1 MRKCKIVAVILVAVL
16 LSGCSMMT
24 VDKLYQLPK
33 RSETYNNLQSAID
46 NAMTDLS
53 YCAPLSGENQ
63 QTVQI
68 ADLDGDGEN
77 EYLLFAKGTLEKP
90 LKILVF
96 QNIDGVFTMVS
107 AVEAN
112 GTSYD
117 AVEYVNMDA
126 RPGVEIIVGRQLN
139 DQMLRSATV
148 YTFTEGT
155 LQQMVSV
162 NYTKFLTTDLNSDH
176 NSELFVLRPGLSETD
191 PGVAELYAM
200 QDGEMIR
207 FNEAPMS
214 QPTTKLKRIITGKL
228 EGGNTAVFVA
238 STAGDS
244 ALITDIY
251 TFLEDKLV
259 NVSLYNASD
268 TGIRTMRDFYVFADD
283 VDGDGV
289 VELPALI
296 PMKPLSGTINED
308 MHHLIRW
315 YSMTA
320 DGIEIDK
327 MYTYHNFIGGWYMQ
341 LDSSWAERLVVKH
354 QGLQT
359 DLYLWNERFTETQ
372 KLMTVFAFS
381 GDKREENG
389 LSEGRI
395 ILHKTESTVYAAL
408 LSDDA
413 AQYGYSP
420 ENAVYSFRLI
430 LKDWKTG
437 ET

>member
-1 MRKCKIVAVILVAVL
+1 MRRCKILAVILVAIL

-33 RSETYNNLQSAID
+33 RSEAYNNLQSAIN
-46 NAMTDLS
+46 NAMTDLA

-68 ADLDGDGEN
+68 ADIDGDGEN
-77 EYLLFAKGTLEKP
+77 EYLLFAKGTQEKP

-96 QNIDGVFTMVS
+96 QKIDGVFTMIS

-112 GTSYD
+112 GSSYD
-117 AVEYVNMDA
+117 VVEYVNMDA
-126 RPGVEIIVGRQLN
+126 RPGVEIIVGRQLS

-148 YTFTEGT
+148 YTFAEGT
-155 LQQMVSV
+155 LQQLISV
-162 NYTKFLTTDLNSDH
+162 NYTKFLTTDLNNDH
-176 NSELFVLRPGLSETD
+176 NSELFVLRPGSSETD

-200 QDGEMIR
+200 RDGEMFR

-214 QPTTKLKRIITGKL
+214 QAATRLKRIITGKL
-228 EGGNTAVFVA
+228 DGGNTAVFA
-238 STAGDS
+238 ACTAGDS

-251 TFLEDKLV
+251 TILGDKLV
-259 NVSLYNASD
+259 NVSLSNASD

-283 VDGDGV
+283 VDADGV

-296 PMKPLSGTINED
+296 QMKPLTGTINED

-320 DGIEIDK
+320 EGLEIDK
-327 MYTYHNFIGGWYMQ
+327 MYTYHNFVGGWYMQ

-359 DLYLWNERFTETQ
+359 DLYLWNEDFTETQ
-372 KLMTVFAFS
+372 KMMSVFAFS

-389 LSEGRI
+389 LSDGRI
-395 ILHKTESTVYAAL
+395 ILHKTESVVYAAL
-408 LSDDA
+408 LSDIA
-413 AQYGYSP
+413 AEYGYSP